1 MQGQKAEGSDS
12 SSSSSKESGRSAAA
26 PAQKTPPKTLV
37 KGPKVV
43 EPVFEQRE
51 SLDDRIKSQIVLS
64 LATFTDETP
73 PTKICEALKS
83 MLDSKFGKGWCVF
96 AGAHF
101 AGSCTFE
108 EKYFA
113 QVSFGTYAITLFR
126 IFVPG
131 A

>member
-1 MQGQKAEGSDS
+1 MKDS
-12 SSSSSKESGRSAAA
+12 KNKDTSESSSKELDKPSS
-26 PAQKTPPKTLV
+26 PNSQKSVPKNV
-37 KGPKVV
+37 IDGPKVV

-51 SLDDRIKSQIVLS
+51 PLDEQIKGQIVLS
-64 LATFTDETP
+64 LATFTDESP

-96 AGAHF
+96 AGGHF

-113 QVSFGTYAITLFR
+113 QISFGTYSITIFR
-126 IFVPG
+126 IFIPG
-131 A
+131 S

>member
-1 MQGQKAEGSDS
+1 MKREEASD
-12 SSSSSKESGRSAAA
+12 SSSKESKKSDVSSS
-26 PAQKTPPKTLV
+26 QKSQPKNIV
-37 KGPKVV
+37 GGPRVI

-51 SLDDRIKSQIVLS
+51 PLDDRIKSQIILS

-73 PTKICEALKS
+73 PTRICETLKG

-113 QVSFGTYAITLFR
+113 QISFGTYSITAFR
-126 IFVPG
+126 IFIPG
-131 A
+131 S

>member
-1 MQGQKAEGSDS
+1 MSMKSSKREDTSDS
-12 SSSSSKESGRSAAA
+12 SSRDSEKTSKTTAQGSQSGGIVA
-26 PAQKTPPKTLV
+26 
-37 KGPKVV
+37 GPKVI

-51 SLDDRIKSQIVLS
+51 ALDEQIKSQIMLS

-73 PTKICEALKS
+73 PTKICETLKS

-96 AGAHF
+96 AGGHF

-113 QVSFGTYAITLFR
+113 QISFGVYSITIFR

-131 A
+131 S